1 MELVFVR
8 HGETTANLENRY
20 CGHLDIE
27 LSENGMIQTKK
38 LIDKLENE
46 KFDKIY
52 SSPLK
57 RTRIIGSALSDETEF
72 DERIREFNF
81 GCFEGM
87 TYKQIQSKY
96 PEIWREWVKQNKDY
110 IIMDGESLNMFDDRV
125 HSFLLDCLKSEYER
139 ILVVTHGGV
148 IRSMMAKLLELG
160 EKSKWHFNIKNAVYV
175 KFSFSEDYAVMDE
188 FIQIN
193 S

>member
-57 RTRIIGSALSDETEF
+57 RTRIISSALSDETEF

-96 PEIWREWVKQNKDY
+96 PEIWSEWVKQNKDY
-110 IIMDGESLNMFDDRV
+110 IIMDGESMNMFDDRV

-175 KFSFSEDYAVMDE
+175 KISFSEDYAAMDE